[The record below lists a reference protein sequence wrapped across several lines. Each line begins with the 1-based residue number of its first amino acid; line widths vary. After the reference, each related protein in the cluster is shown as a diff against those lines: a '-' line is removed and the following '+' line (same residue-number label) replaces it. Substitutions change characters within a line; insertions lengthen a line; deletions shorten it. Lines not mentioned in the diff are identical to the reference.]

1 MSYLGT
7 VDYVVIVIY
16 FAFIVGLGLY
26 LTKRASASMEDYF
39 LGGRQLPWWAL
50 GISGMASFLDITGTM
65 LIVGYLF
72 MVGPKGLF
80 VEFRGGAVLVLVV
93 MMLWSGK
100 WHRRSGCIT
109 EAEWMIYRFGD
120 TPGGKFARAAKA
132 LAGILFVVS
141 LIAYLS
147 KGVGIFLATFLPF
160 SPLTC
165 SLVMVGIATIYTL
178 SSGFYGVVFTDIIQS
193 VIILGAVIGIT
204 WMALGKIESVE
215 QISAIAHEVTGQD
228 GWANSAWSWKVNFP
242 KGYDEHNFLF
252 IISLFYLAR
261 NIFFGMGA
269 GGEPKYFGAK
279 SDAECGKLTFFWT
292 WLMMFRWPMM
302 MAFAVLGL
310 FLVKDFFPDFQ
321 VLADASSLIKA
332 HFPNV
337 EESRWGDILASIINS
352 PQNQP
357 VELIE
362 GIKAILGEDSWQ
374 AKLQLV
380 SFHGTI
386 FPDRVLPA
394 VILHNIPAGFR
405 GLILVALIA
414 ASMSTFD
421 SNLNMTIGLYT
432 RDIYQAYINPQ
443 ATNKQLMKVNWYFG
457 IAVVV
462 LGFLFGYTVKSIN
475 DIWGWFIMALGGG
488 LMVPSIL
495 RFYWSRFNGGGFAI
509 GTLVGIIGAVSMR
522 LLQDYYVPGLEE
534 GHILGTLLSHPASQ
548 FVLAVLIGLIG
559 SVVGTFITEP
569 TSKEVLEYFYKTTRP
584 FGFWKGFDKLLTPEQ
599 AAAMKKEHKRDVL
612 TLPFATAWQITLFLL
627 PMQMVIKGFDKYFYI
642 TLAIFLVSL
651 FVLVFYWLRHIHDN
665 DGLFEDAVKSQQN

>member
-1 MSYLGT
+1 MNNFLSPI
-7 VDYVVIVIY
+7 DYTVIVVY
-16 FAFIVGLGLY
+16 FVFLVGLSMFLA
-26 LTKRASASMEDYF
+26 KRASASMEDYF
-39 LGGRQLPWWAL
+39 VGGRQLPWWAL

-72 MVGPKGLF
+72 MIGPKGLF

-93 MMLWSGK
+93 MMLWTGK

-120 TPGGKFARAAKA
+120 TPGGRFARAAKA

-141 LIAYLS
+141 LIAYLA
-147 KGVGIFLATFLPF
+147 KGVGLFLATFLPY
-160 SPLTC
+160 SPLVC
-165 SLVMVGIATIYTL
+165 SLVMIGIATIYTL
-178 SSGFYGVVFTDIIQS
+178 TSGFYGVVYTDFIQS
-193 VIILGAVIGIT
+193 IIILGAVIGVT
-204 WMALGKIESVE
+204 WMAVGRIESVE
-215 QISAIAHEVTGQD
+215 QISAIANEVTGQS
-228 GWANSAWSWKVNFP
+228 GWADSSWSWHVDFP

-252 IISLFYLAR
+252 IISMFYLAR

-292 WLMMFRWPMM
+292 SLMMVRWPMM

-310 FLVKDFFPDFQ
+310 FMVKEFFPDYQ
-321 VLADASSLIKA
+321 VLTDAAALIKA
-332 HFPNV
+332 HAPGI
-337 EESRWGDILASIINS
+337 EESRWGDLLASIINS
-352 PQNQP
+352 PQSQP
-357 VELIE
+357 PELIE
-362 GIKAILGEDSWQ
+362 GIKSLFGENEWQ

-394 VILHNIPAGFR
+394 VILHTIPAGCR
-405 GLILVALIA
+405 GLLLVALIA

-432 RDIYQAYINPQ
+432 RDVYQAYINPK
-443 ATNKQLMKVNWYFG
+443 ATNKQLMQMNWIFG
-457 IAVVV
+457 IAVVI

-475 DIWGWFIMALGGG
+475 EIWGWFIMALGGG

-509 GTLVGIIGAVSMR
+509 GTLVGITGAVSMR
-522 LLQDYYVPGLEE
+522 LMQDYLVPTLAED
-534 GHILGTLLSHPASQ
+534 HILGALLTNPASQ
-548 FVLAVLIGLIG
+548 FVIAVLIGLIG
-559 SVVGTFITEP
+559 SIVGTYVTEP
-569 TSKEVLEYFYKTTRP
+569 TGKKVLERFYITTRP
-584 FGFWKGFDKLLTPEQ
+584 FGLWKGFDKLLTSEQ
-599 AAAMKKEHKRDVL
+599 AVAMKKEHKRDIL
-612 TLPFATAWQITLFLL
+612 ALPFATAWQVTLFLL
-627 PMQMVIKGFDKYFYI
+627 PMQIVIKGFDKYFYI

-651 FVLVFYWLRHIHDN
+651 FGLIFFWLRHIHDN
-665 DGLFEDAVKSQQN
+665 DGLFEDNI